1 MRRKTAI
8 DIRVLQ
14 RLAYSLAALAL
25 LVGIAYPAFKPR
37 LTSAAQLTSRSIT
50 LSDSGASGGTI
61 TTGVGSGTAVVYKV
75 AFTTIVSAQSLVID
89 FCAEDPIVADTCT
102 APTGLNLAT
111 SSLVGLT
118 GNITATGWT
127 STTTAGQVKIA
138 KGGTGTA
145 ATPGTQAFELT
156 GVTNPSS
163 VGVGAGIKPV
173 GSFFARIYTFSDATF
188 GGTTTAYAS
197 PTAPGDYKDYGGIA
211 LSTNRII
218 TITARVQ
225 EQLTFCVSGSV
236 QTSWTTTNDCSD
248 PQAAVAPALILGH
261 GIPTAFLD
269 SNQTDSGTVYSQ
281 ISTNATFGAVIA
293 MRDSNTTCG
302 GLSADGGVTC
312 GVPANNAGAAT
323 ASAITAGTAAFGL
336 YVTNGTLGF
345 NGTGTVTADT
355 NYNNGSATNYGMDTE
370 TVVDPGSVI
379 GTFGDKVASCAA
391 PVYRINNTYTFAA
404 TASLTT
410 PAGIYTANMDLIA
423 TGTF

>member
-1 MRRKTAI
+1 MRRKTVI

-14 RLAYSLAALAL
+14 RLAYSLAAIAL
-25 LVGIAYPAFKPR
+25 LVGIAFPAFKPR
-37 LTSAAQLTSRSIT
+37 LASAAQLTSRSIT

-61 TTGVGSGTAVVYKV
+61 TTGVGSGTNVTYQV
-75 AFTTIVSAQSLVID
+75 AFTTTVASQSVIID

-102 APTGLNLAT
+102 TPTGLTLAT
-111 SSLVGLT
+111 SSLVGVT
-118 GNITATGWT
+118 GNITAAGWT
-127 STTTAGQVKIA
+127 KTGTAGQVRVA
-138 KGGTGTA
+138 RGTGTA
-145 ATPGTQAFELT
+145 ATPGAQAFQLT
-156 GVTNPSS
+156 GATNPSS

-173 GSFFARIYTFSDATF
+173 GSFFARIYTYSDATF
-188 GGTTTAYAS
+188 GSTTTAYAS

-211 LSTNRII
+211 LSTNQII

-261 GIPTAFLD
+261 GTPTAFLD

-312 GVPANNAGAAT
+312 AIPANNAGAAT

-345 NGTGTVTADT
+345 NGTGTVTADA
-355 NYNNGSATNYGMDTE
+355 NYNNGTATNYGMDTE
-370 TVVDPGSVI
+370 TTTDPGSVI

-391 PVYRINNTYTFAA
+391 PVYRVNNTYTFAA
-404 TASLTT
+404 TAALTT